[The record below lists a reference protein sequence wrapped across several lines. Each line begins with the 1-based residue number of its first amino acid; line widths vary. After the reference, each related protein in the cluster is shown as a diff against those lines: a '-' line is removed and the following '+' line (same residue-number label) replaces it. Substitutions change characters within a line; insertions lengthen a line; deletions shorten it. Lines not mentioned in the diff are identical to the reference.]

1 MGMSIE
7 NTAHLLIDALK
18 SSSKKISQKDHE
30 STISLETVP
39 FWGRHELQS
48 ETIKMGGG
56 AVKTGTRKKREETKK
71 QKEKTKKE
79 TSSPCLRKHESYAS
93 ESQGI

>member
-1 MGMSIE
+1 
-7 NTAHLLIDALK
+7 
-18 SSSKKISQKDHE
+18 
-30 STISLETVP
+30 
-39 FWGRHELQS
+39 
-48 ETIKMGGG
+48 MGGG

>member
-1 MGMSIE
+1 MNLQLAQKQCHFEVGM
-7 NTAHLLIDALK
+7 NYRVKLLK
-18 SSSKKISQKDHE
+18 
-30 STISLETVP
+30 
-39 FWGRHELQS
+39 W
-48 ETIKMGGG
+48 GG

-93 ESQGI
+93 ESQGIQRT